1 MESDMLTLLS
11 FASSRFGDSN
21 ISLLKNL
28 PILILMGFPFFYSG
42 SCSDRETTKIMP
54 LGLPW

>member
-21 ISLLKNL
+21 IKSFKKPPNSNFNGISFFFLQWKLL
-28 PILILMGFPFFYSG
+28 
-42 SCSDRETTKIMP
+42 R
-54 LGLPW
+54 

>member
-21 ISLLKNL
+21 IKSFKKPPNSNFNGISFFFTVEVAQIEKQLK
-28 PILILMGFPFFYSG
+28 
-42 SCSDRETTKIMP
+42 
-54 LGLPW
+54 